1 MPFAFCDLRNERME
15 FTVNQTNFKEKPVL
29 SGEKVRL
36 RPFEDGDAEKMLSI
50 LEELDVRR
58 LTGSAG
64 NDEEASRPMT
74 EEEKERTRAWYAKLN
89 AQTDRL
95 DLAIVDQESGEVI
108 GEAVF
113 NEYDDEAGNVNFR
126 ILIGSAGQG
135 QGRGTEAIRL
145 FLRHGFENVGLHRV
159 GLEVFSFNPRA
170 ERVYVKNGFVLEGIK
185 REDFMYNGEY
195 IDSKVYGMLRSDYDR
210 VQAERV

>member
-1 MPFAFCDLRNERME
+1 M
-15 FTVNQTNFKEKPVL
+15 NQTNFREKPVL
-29 SGEKVRL
+29 SGEKVLL
-36 RPFEDGDAEKMLSI
+36 RPFEAGDAEKLLSI
-50 LEELDVRR
+50 LEEIDVRR

-64 NDEEASRPMT
+64 SDEEASRPMT

-95 DLAIVDQESGEVI
+95 DLAIVDRESGELI

-113 NEYDDEAGNVNFR
+113 NEYDEEAGNVNFR
-126 ILIGSAGQG
+126 ILIGASGQG

-145 FLRHGFENVGLHRV
+145 FLRHGFENVGLHRI

-170 ERVYVKNGFVLEGIK
+170 ERVYVKNGFVLEGVK
-185 REDFMYNGEY
+185 REDFIYNGEY
-195 IDSKVYGMLRSDYDR
+195 IDSKVYGMLKSDYER
-210 VQAERV
+210 VQAERT